1 METYQARIRTQKST
15 HQHARHVL
23 LIFCAA
29 GKLATESDV
38 GRRVRVQGY
47 ACGGV
52 LRFYGSHA
60 TKNIP
65 RCGVELDE
73 PVGKNDG
80 TVGGHVYFKCA
91 DSRGVLVAPSKVMLE

>member
-1 METYQARIRTQKST
+1 METQQARIRTHKST
-15 HQHARHVL
+15 HQLARHVL
-23 LIFCAA
+23 LILCAA
-29 GKLATESDV
+29 GELATDSDV
-38 GRRVRVQGY
+38 GKRVRVQGY

-52 LRFYGSHA
+52 LRFYGRHA

-80 TVGGHVYFKCA
+80 TVGGHTYFKCA
-91 DSRGVLVAPSKVMLE
+91 DSRGVLVAPSKVTLE